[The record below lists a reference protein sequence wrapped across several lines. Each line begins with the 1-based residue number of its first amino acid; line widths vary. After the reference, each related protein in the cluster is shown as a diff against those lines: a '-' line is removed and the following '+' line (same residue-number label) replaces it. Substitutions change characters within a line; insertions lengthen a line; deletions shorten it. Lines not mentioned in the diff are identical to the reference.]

1 MENNDFKSLWAEYS
15 KLVLKELDRMNNNY
29 ENLRSDFDERFKE
42 INDKLSDVK
51 STKETVIET
60 KAWQEK
66 VNEVWSPSQM
76 KEAKDELYKQKNR
89 WTATVAILAFV
100 QIIIG
105 IIVAIKTFF

>member
-60 KAWQEK
+60 KVWQEK

-100 QIIIG
+100 QIVIG